1 MSQTEKGDERKMD
14 SGPSWA
20 DQWDTNPDPPSSS
33 KEDDKKKDSNKSG
46 RKKLQEKIL
55 KIFGKKPEK

>member
-1 MSQTEKGDERKMD
+1 MD